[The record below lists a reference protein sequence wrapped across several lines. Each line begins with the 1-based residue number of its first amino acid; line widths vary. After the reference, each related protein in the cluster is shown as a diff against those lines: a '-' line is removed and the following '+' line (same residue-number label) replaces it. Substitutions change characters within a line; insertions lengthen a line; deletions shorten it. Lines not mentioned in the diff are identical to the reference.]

1 MSTQGNKNLKAVSN
15 AGTGAVATDT
25 GTVNQANNVAN
36 SEINTSGG
44 LSPLVSKQLSNE
56 QGLIGKSYTS
66 AAQAANRGLAQRGMG
81 VAPSGMSASL
91 NNTAIN
97 NAGIQDTNLVGG
109 AFGTQN
115 QLNQTALNP
124 VINAENAASGGIN
137 AATGA
142 NQAYSAAPSAIGD
155 VGLGISGLA
164 GLAGGVGSLMS
175 GYGKMTNPGGSG
187 SGSSGGS
194 FGP

>member
-1 MSTQGNKNLKAVSN
+1 MATGGNKGLGTTATTATNAATTD
-15 AGTGAVATDT
+15 AGTVG
-25 GTVNQANNVAN
+25 QAQGVAN

-44 LSPLVSKQLSNE
+44 LSPLVSKQLANE

-81 VAPSGMSASL
+81 VAPSGLSSSI

-97 NAGIQDTNLVGG
+97 NAGIQDTAATGG

-124 VINAENAASGGIN
+124 VISAENAESGGIN
-137 AATGA
+137 ASTGA
-142 NQAYSAAPSAIGD
+142 NQAVNSENSVLGD
-155 VGLGISGLA
+155 VGLGLSGLA
-164 GLAGGVGSLMS
+164 GV
-175 GYGKMTNPGGSG
+175 
-187 SGSSGGS
+187 
-194 FGP
+194 